1 MTEMTQ
7 VAEKESAAELLLE
20 SKGFQD
26 CVVSISNDSCDVIVD
41 AAELTDAQRAQ
52 IEDVVKRKTDIAGE
66 NIIITPK
73 NYVSESLE
81 K

>member
-1 MTEMTQ
+1 M
-7 VAEKESAAELLLE
+7 
-20 SKGFQD
+20 
-26 CVVSISNDSCDVIVD
+26 IVD